1 MSAISVPIIVKESVG
16 WPIVLS
22 ILMIMAGT
30 LAIAIPLAAAI
41 AMNIL
46 VGWLLVFSGGLH
58 LVFAW
63 HLRHNR
69 GLIWELILGI
79 LYAAIG
85 TDVLLNPVLGLVS
98 LALALAAYLLVEG
111 VLEFVLSFRLR
122 PAPGSGWLLL
132 DGIVTLVLAF
142 MIWRLWPSGSIWV
155 VGTLVGIS
163 MVFSGVSRLML
174 SLAA

>member
-1 MSAISVPIIVKESVG
+1 VKESVG
-16 WPIVLS
+16 WSIVLS

-46 VGWLLVFSGGLH
+46 VGWLLVFSGGVR